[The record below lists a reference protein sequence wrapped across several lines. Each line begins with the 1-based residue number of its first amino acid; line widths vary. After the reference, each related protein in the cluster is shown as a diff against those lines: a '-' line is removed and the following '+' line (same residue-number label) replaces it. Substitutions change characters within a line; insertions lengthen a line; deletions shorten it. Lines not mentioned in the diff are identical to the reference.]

1 MEARMRLLCLSIALL
16 AAACAPPTDNGSGGN
31 TAGTNVIGDAGP
43 DTAAAPSPARTA
55 PPPADDVQ
63 APRAM
68 PAPSAVEEP
77 YTARGQEPGWALK
90 IDKGRI
96 DYQGNYGE
104 KKINVARPEPK
115 PIGNGLRYATDRL
128 TVTITFTRC
137 NDAMSGQGYAHEVN
151 VTADGEDYDGCGG
164 PRRTEWDM

>member
-1 MEARMRLLCLSIALL
+1 MEARMRLLWLSIVLL
-16 AAACAPPTDNGSGGN
+16 AAACAPPADNGSSDDMP
-31 TAGTNVIGDAGP
+31 GTNVTGDAGAEA
-43 DTAAAPSPARTA
+43 AAAPAPARTA
-55 PPPADDVQ
+55 PPPADDAE
-63 APRAM
+63 APKAI
-68 PAPSAVEEP
+68 PAANAVTEP

-115 PIGNGLRYATDRL
+115 AIANGLRYATDRL

-137 NDAMSGQGYAHEVN
+137 NDAMSGQGFAHEVN